1 MFDHVI
7 GLSPQDAER
16 LTALVEQ
23 CRPILESNG
32 MQAVQAVLAE
42 RGVSVIQAIVITR
55 ALLGN
60 ATTPL
65 RTAIEIVTTSAAR
78 Q

>member
-23 CRPILESNG
+23 CRPVLENDG
-32 MQAVQAVLAE
+32 MPAVQAVLAE
-42 RGVSVIQAIVITR
+42 RGVSVIQAIMITR
-55 ALLGN
+55 ALLGHE
-60 ATTPL
+60 TTPL
-65 RTAIEIVTTSAAR
+65 RVAIDIVTMSAAR